1 MLTLAGKW
9 MRLAGICLARSEI
22 TMRQVILSIAQAP
35 SITRSRQA
43 EGRMFLAA
51 TSWME
56 HNSILTV
63 LRGKADCGS
72 FGADQLEQ
80 RKQPRRAVFASLIYT
95 EHNGVILDDPA
106 YAPT

>member
-1 MLTLAGKW
+1 
-9 MRLAGICLARSEI
+9 
-22 TMRQVILSIAQAP
+22 
-35 SITRSRQA
+35 
-43 EGRMFLAA
+43 MFLAA

-72 FGADQLEQ
+72 FGADQVEQ
-80 RKQPRRAVFASLIYT
+80 QKQPRRAAFASLIHT